1 MRADAGLE
9 VDLVVLSRRA
19 EPLHAAFQERIEAQ
33 SRAGVM
39 PHLIR
44 VVGAPRPEETH
55 RWQTIARARNEGFAL
70 SAAPWVMF
78 LDDDVVLD
86 SGCVRRLVDGLR
98 ARPGFAGLAAD
109 YLGESTA
116 HGAWSRPDRHIA
128 MGATLF
134 RRAALSQVRFRSE
147 PNKCECQCCCDDLRR
162 LGLAIAYLPGARA
175 WHNRTEPVDH
185 ARPERGCDHRRDDLS
200 ELPGRVLAAFDR
212 RHFERFRR
220 QFLGSLRAA
229 GNDELVAAVG
239 YGLYPSEQRI
249 LARTRG
255 LELVARPADGARP
268 PIRRL
273 RDFAAVVASWPEATP
288 AAYWDAGDVIFQS
301 RLTALWT
308 LVWSHPGKLL
318 AVREP
323 VSFPR
328 NPAVRAWT
336 MSIHDLQARRRAFA
350 LLSSRPFLNSG
361 FAAGTAQALLA
372 YFREA
377 DRMIHSPDL
386 RGSTDWGDQ
395 TALNLYC
402 HSDPRRWHEVD
413 QAWNYCVHDR
423 RHGEVHVRPN
433 GRIVASSGRPIQ
445 VVHGNALSLPQM
457 VISRALR

>member
-19 EPLHAAFQERIEAQ
+19 EPLRPAFQEGIAAQ
-33 SRAGVM
+33 SRAGLM
-39 PHLIR
+39 PRLIR
-44 VVGAPRPEETH
+44 IVGAPRPEETH
-55 RWQTIARARNEGFAL
+55 RWQTIARARNEGIAQ

-78 LDDDVVLD
+78 LDDDVILD

-98 ARPGFAGLAAD
+98 TRPAFAALAAD

-162 LGLAIAYLPGARA
+162 LGLAIAYLPEARA
-175 WHNRTEPVDH
+175 RHNRTERVDH
-185 ARPERGCDHRRDDLS
+185 AGPKPRCDHRMSDVA

-220 QFLGSLRAA
+220 QFLGSLRGA
-229 GNDELVAAVG
+229 GSDELVTAVG
-239 YGLYPSEQRI
+239 YGLYPSEQRM
-249 LARTRG
+249 LARTPG

-273 RDFAAVVASWPEATP
+273 RDFADMVASWPEATP

-301 RLTALWT
+301 RLASLWT
-308 LVWSHPGKLL
+308 LVRSHPGKLL

-323 VSFPR
+323 VSFPY

-336 MSIHDLQARRRAFA
+336 LSIHDPQARRRAFT

-361 FAAGTAQALLA
+361 FAAGTAQTLLA

-377 DRMIHSPDL
+377 DRSIQAPDL

-402 HSDPRRWHEVD
+402 HSHPERWHEVD

-423 RHGEVHVRPN
+423 RPGEVRVRPD
-433 GRIVASSGRPIQ
+433 GRIVAASGRPIQ

-457 VISRALR
+457 VISRDF

>member
-1 MRADAGLE
+1 
-9 VDLVVLSRRA
+9 V
-19 EPLHAAFQERIEAQ
+19 I
-33 SRAGVM
+33 
-39 PHLIR
+39 
-44 VVGAPRPEETH
+44 
-55 RWQTIARARNEGFAL
+55 
-70 SAAPWVMF
+70 
-78 LDDDVVLD
+78 LDP
-86 SGCVRRLVDGLR
+86 GCVRRLADGLR
-98 ARPGFAGLAAD
+98 ARPGFAALGAD

-134 RRAALSQVRFRSE
+134 RRAALSQIRFRAE
-147 PNKCECQCCCDDLRR
+147 PNKCECLCCCDDLRR
-162 LGLAIAYLPGARA
+162 LGLAIAYLPEALA
-175 WHNRTEPVDH
+175 WHHRTEVDH
-185 ARPERGCDHRRDDLS
+185 ARPDRGCDHRRS
-200 ELPGRVLAAFDR
+200 EVAELPGRVLAAFDR
-212 RHFERFRR
+212 RHLERFRR

-229 GNDELVAAVG
+229 GNNEPVTAVG

-249 LARTRG
+249 LARTPG
-255 LELVARPADGARP
+255 LELVARPAGGGGAERP

-273 RDFAAVVASWPEATP
+273 HDFADVVASWPEATP

-301 RLTALWT
+301 RLATLWT
-308 LVWSHPGKLL
+308 LVRSHPGKLM

-336 MSIHDLQARRRAFA
+336 QSIHDLQARRRAFA

-361 FAAGTAQALLA
+361 FAAGTAQTLRA

-377 DRMIHSPDL
+377 DRLIHSTDL

-402 HSDPRRWHEVD
+402 HSQPERWHQVD
-413 QAWNYCVHDR
+413 QGWNYCVHDR
-423 RHGEVHVRPN
+423 PHGEVHVRPT
-433 GRIVASSGRPIQ
+433 GRVVASTGCPIH

-457 VISRALR
+457 VISRAF